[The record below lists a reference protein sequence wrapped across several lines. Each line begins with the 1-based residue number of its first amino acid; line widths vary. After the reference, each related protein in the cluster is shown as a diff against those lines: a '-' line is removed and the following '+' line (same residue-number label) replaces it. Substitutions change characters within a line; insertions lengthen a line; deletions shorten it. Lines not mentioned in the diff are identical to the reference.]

1 MTDSYASNCPISRP
15 IRIKDVA
22 VTADFNGIGFSPQL
36 GWMFDVSDEQSLLE
50 TPPPGAQG

>member
-15 IRIKDVA
+15 IRIKDVTA
-22 VTADFNGIGFSPQL
+22 TADFNGIGFSPQL